1 MASSSPASRPAYGAA
16 DAEGD
21 ADAEAR
27 ADAEASADADADA
40 DAGVEADADG
50 EADAELTGIEGSG
63 TGVGSGM
70 KRDGMPRMESTIT
83 RTKMPRTRRIQGRA
97 SRSSREGSAPR

>member
-1 MASSSPASRPAYGAA
+1 MA

-21 ADAEAR
+21 ADAEAS
-27 ADAEASADADADA
+27 ADAEADADSDA
-40 DAGVEADADG
+40 EADADG

-70 KRDGMPRMESTIT
+70 KRDGMPRIESTIT
-83 RTKMPRTRRIQGRA
+83 SAKMPRTRRIQGRA